1 VDTKPLK
8 DALAAAWKQTAP
20 RPFDPAKPVVKLHEA
35 TYDDEEIWE
44 VLNCL
49 LHTEVTMGP
58 KVKRFEQ
65 EFAKKFGHAHAVMVN
80 SGSSANL
87 LAVAGLANEQ
97 TANRLK
103 PGDEVIVP
111 ALCWSTTVWPLI
123 QHQLVPV
130 IVDPDSK
137 TLNIDVNE
145 IAKAIGPR
153 TRAIMPVPIYGN
165 PCDMDAIMAIAR
177 KHNLTVIEDSCESL
191 GATYRGRHVGSFGR
205 VGTFSF
211 YYSHHITTLEGGMV
225 VTDDFELAET
235 MRALRAHGWTREM
248 DQPKKHLDAHPDINA
263 KFLFVNIGYNLRAT
277 EPQAAMG
284 SAQLRKLDRFI
295 QIRADNA
302 RTWLQDLAP
311 MAEYFDFVS
320 VTPGSTSSWFGFP
333 MRVKAGA
340 PFTARELMAYFQAR
354 GIEMRPLNAGN
365 IAVQPAMKSYP
376 HRVVG
381 ELPQGNSIM
390 KNGFTFGNHQHVDPA
405 ARSYIT
411 STLRSFVAEKTGKKS

>member
-1 VDTKPLK
+1 MDKLRSE
-8 DALAAAWKQTAP
+8 LSRLWKEMAP
-20 RPFDPAKPVVKLHEA
+20 PPFDPAKPVVKLHEA

-44 VLNCL
+44 VLRCL
-49 LHTEVTMGP
+49 LKTEVTMGP
-58 KVKRFEQ
+58 KVKKFEQ
-65 EFAKKFGHAHAVMVN
+65 EFAKRFGHGHAVMVN

-130 IVDPDSK
+130 IVDPDPK
-137 TLNIDVNE
+137 TLNIDVE
-145 IAKAIGPR
+145 QAARAVGPK

-165 PCDMDAIMAIAR
+165 PCDMDAILGLAK
-177 KHNLTVIEDSCESL
+177 KHDLTVIEDSCESL
-191 GATYRGRHVGSFGR
+191 GATYRGKHVGSFGR
-205 VGTFSF
+205 AGTFSF

-248 DQPKKHLDAHPDINA
+248 DQPKKHLDANPDIHQ

-284 SAQLRKLDRFI
+284 SAQLRKLDGFVR
-295 QIRADNA
+295 IRADNA
-302 RTWLQDLAP
+302 QYWLKEFAPLA
-311 MAEYFDFVS
+311 EFFEFVS
-320 VTPGSTSSWFGFP
+320 VTPNATSSWFGFP
-333 MRVKAGA
+333 MRVRPGA
-340 PFTARELMAYFQAR
+340 PFSARDLMAHLQSR

-365 IAVQPAMKSYP
+365 IAVQPAIQRYP

-381 ELPQGNSIM
+381 ELPHANSIM
-390 KNGFTFGNHQHVDPA
+390 KNGFTFGNHQHVDGA
-405 ARSYIT
+405 ARAYIT
-411 STLRSFVAEKTGKKS
+411 ETLRAFVAEKRKR